1 MPTLAVKY
9 RPATFEE
16 VVEQDVI
23 KAILKNQI
31 ETKSIRNSYLFCG
44 PAGTGKTTDARLF
57 AKYINNNGNGIVE
70 LDAASHSGVEDV
82 RKLIDDSKFKPIG
95 CDYRVY
101 IIDECFA
108 KGTPVSTPNGFR
120 NIETIKEGDTVYN
133 ITGSTKVKK
142 VFRNTVHRDRLVCIT
157 TNKTKLFTT
166 LDHLF
171 FTSEGWIPASELK
184 KGDRLVDYSELCDLW
199 NRVPMLP
206 KRSEQDVFQ
215 ELCIYIKN
223 SFKSKK
229 SCNEEYK
236 QELSDMW
243 KGIQDVSIGEF
254 HNLWNEMFSYLYKTT
269 WFDGETKESLY
280 EYSRRVCVSSMW
292 EDFSRKKSKASKV
305 LLERMCQDWDAR
317 RTEEQTKEINSIK
330 SCLCYLWQVV
340 LFKLS
345 QPETDL
351 FTGMSNKVN
360 TKSHSAGSKGCLQ
373 SQNED
378 EQSKQESRD
387 TCKGKTDEGSQRDL
401 ACILWDTWWEWE
413 VHRATAKTIS
423 ESNIR
428 VDSRVSG
435 TYQDGET
442 FGISYELQARPC
454 LTKIE
459 AWGRGGWQQ
468 PFIEKATL
476 IRCQEN
482 NTSGIS
488 WVEDIEIYKRGNND
502 KLFECCFK
510 DTGSNSEYVTFYDL
524 EVEGHNSYIA
534 SGVLVHNCHSLSN
547 AAWQASL
554 KVLEEPTPTSIF
566 IFATTDP
573 QKIPN
578 TILSRVQRYDFKKI
592 SHSGI
597 TKRLKYILEMENKEG
612 CSYTYNEDA
621 ISYIAKLADGG
632 MRDAITLMEKVLGF
646 SNDVTME
653 SVVKALGTVDYNTL
667 FDLTDA
673 LCKMDKKTVIN
684 IIETIYRDG
693 MDLKQFI
700 KNYNAFVL
708 DLCKYDICR
717 SFEFIQIPNLYDNR
731 MSKYN
736 NSDFKFFITLLNEM
750 INLNNS
756 IKWEST
762 PKPMIESTFILLCSE
777 A

>member
-9 RPATFEE
+9 RPTTFEE

-57 AKYINNNGNGIVE
+57 AKYINNNEGNITE

-82 RKLIDDSKFKPIG
+82 RKLIEDSKFKPIG
-95 CDYRVY
+95 CKYRIY
-101 IIDECFA
+101 IIDEC
-108 KGTPVSTPNGFR
+108 
-120 NIETIKEGDTVYN
+120 
-133 ITGSTKVKK
+133 
-142 VFRNTVHRDRLVCIT
+142 
-157 TNKTKLFTT
+157 
-166 LDHLF
+166 
-171 FTSEGWIPASELK
+171 
-184 KGDRLVDYSELCDLW
+184 
-199 NRVPMLP
+199 
-206 KRSEQDVFQ
+206 
-215 ELCIYIKN
+215 
-223 SFKSKK
+223 
-229 SCNEEYK
+229 
-236 QELSDMW
+236 
-243 KGIQDVSIGEF
+243 
-254 HNLWNEMFSYLYKTT
+254 
-269 WFDGETKESLY
+269 
-280 EYSRRVCVSSMW
+280 
-292 EDFSRKKSKASKV
+292 
-305 LLERMCQDWDAR
+305 
-317 RTEEQTKEINSIK
+317 
-330 SCLCYLWQVV
+330 
-340 LFKLS
+340 
-345 QPETDL
+345 
-351 FTGMSNKVN
+351 
-360 TKSHSAGSKGCLQ
+360 
-373 SQNED
+373 
-378 EQSKQESRD
+378 
-387 TCKGKTDEGSQRDL
+387 
-401 ACILWDTWWEWE
+401 
-413 VHRATAKTIS
+413 
-423 ESNIR
+423 
-428 VDSRVSG
+428 
-435 TYQDGET
+435 
-442 FGISYELQARPC
+442 
-454 LTKIE
+454 
-459 AWGRGGWQQ
+459 
-468 PFIEKATL
+468 
-476 IRCQEN
+476 
-482 NTSGIS
+482 
-488 WVEDIEIYKRGNND
+488 
-502 KLFECCFK
+502 
-510 DTGSNSEYVTFYDL
+510 
-524 EVEGHNSYIA
+524 
-534 SGVLVHNCHSLSN
+534 HSLSS
-547 AAWQASL
+547 AAWQAFL

-597 TKRLKYILEMENKEG
+597 TKRLKYILEMENKEE

-684 IIETIYRDG
+684 IIETIYREG

>member
-9 RPATFEE
+9 RPTTFEE

-23 KAILKNQI
+23 KSILKNQI

-101 IIDECFA
+101 IIDEA
-108 KGTPVSTPNGFR
+108 
-120 NIETIKEGDTVYN
+120 
-133 ITGSTKVKK
+133 
-142 VFRNTVHRDRLVCIT
+142 
-157 TNKTKLFTT
+157 
-166 LDHLF
+166 
-171 FTSEGWIPASELK
+171 
-184 KGDRLVDYSELCDLW
+184 
-199 NRVPMLP
+199 
-206 KRSEQDVFQ
+206 
-215 ELCIYIKN
+215 
-223 SFKSKK
+223 
-229 SCNEEYK
+229 
-236 QELSDMW
+236 
-243 KGIQDVSIGEF
+243 
-254 HNLWNEMFSYLYKTT
+254 
-269 WFDGETKESLY
+269 
-280 EYSRRVCVSSMW
+280 
-292 EDFSRKKSKASKV
+292 
-305 LLERMCQDWDAR
+305 
-317 RTEEQTKEINSIK
+317 
-330 SCLCYLWQVV
+330 
-340 LFKLS
+340 
-345 QPETDL
+345 
-351 FTGMSNKVN
+351 
-360 TKSHSAGSKGCLQ
+360 
-373 SQNED
+373 
-378 EQSKQESRD
+378 
-387 TCKGKTDEGSQRDL
+387 
-401 ACILWDTWWEWE
+401 
-413 VHRATAKTIS
+413 
-423 ESNIR
+423 
-428 VDSRVSG
+428 
-435 TYQDGET
+435 
-442 FGISYELQARPC
+442 
-454 LTKIE
+454 
-459 AWGRGGWQQ
+459 
-468 PFIEKATL
+468 
-476 IRCQEN
+476 
-482 NTSGIS
+482 
-488 WVEDIEIYKRGNND
+488 
-502 KLFECCFK
+502 
-510 DTGSNSEYVTFYDL
+510 
-524 EVEGHNSYIA
+524 
-534 SGVLVHNCHSLSN
+534 HSLSN
-547 AAWQASL
+547 NSWQCLL
-554 KVLEEPTPTSIF
+554 KTTEEPTPTSIF

-592 SHSGI
+592 SHNGI

-673 LCKMDKKTVIN
+673 LCKMDKKTVIS
-684 IIETIYRDG
+684 IIETIYREG

-717 SFEFIQIPNLYDNR
+717 SFEFIQIPNLYDSR
-731 MSKYN
+731 ISKYN